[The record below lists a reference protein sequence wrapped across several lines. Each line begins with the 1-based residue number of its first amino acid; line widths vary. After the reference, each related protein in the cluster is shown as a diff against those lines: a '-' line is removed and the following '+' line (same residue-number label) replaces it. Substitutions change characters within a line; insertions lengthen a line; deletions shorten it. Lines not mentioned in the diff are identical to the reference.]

1 MATHA
6 RTDIPLNNEGDPKTN
21 HKWKENLNDNEA
33 HYYAIHSQKIH
44 RLKTSD
50 KNPHLSKQRLDVKTR
65 NAAKKM

>member
-1 MATHA
+1 M
-6 RTDIPLNNEGDPKTN
+6 
-21 HKWKENLNDNEA
+21 WKENLNDNEA